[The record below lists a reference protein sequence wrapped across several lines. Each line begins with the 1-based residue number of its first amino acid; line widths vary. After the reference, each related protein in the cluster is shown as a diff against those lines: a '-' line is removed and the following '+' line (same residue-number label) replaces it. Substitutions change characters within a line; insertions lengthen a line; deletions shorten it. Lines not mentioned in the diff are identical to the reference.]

1 MIVSCTHPVDNG
13 TKECRAKSFQVR
25 AVSEVS
31 DSIRNWHLMR
41 KKFWF
46 DLIGMNGERALLREE
61 LIAFD
66 AVVEKAKMCIVVVYS
81 LENEN

>member
-1 MIVSCTHPVDNG
+1 
-13 TKECRAKSFQVR
+13 
-25 AVSEVS
+25 
-31 DSIRNWHLMR
+31 
-41 KKFWF
+41 
-46 DLIGMNGERALLREE
+46 MNGERALLREE